1 MSETK
6 AQKSERLKEEAAK
19 DVNKRYKNGTLW
31 IKDKKTKDILVKTN
45 RIAMNRSIFSHFLNI
60 LQL

>member
-19 DVNKRYKNGTLW
+19 EVNEKYRSGTLW
-31 IKDKKTKDILVKTN
+31 IKEKKK
-45 RIAMNRSIFSHFLNI
+45 
-60 LQL
+60 

>member
-19 DVNKRYKNGTLW
+19 DVNDKYRKDILW
-31 IKDKKTKDILVKTN
+31 IKEKKPIKRK
-45 RIAMNRSIFSHFLNI
+45 
-60 LQL
+60 